1 MASDE
6 LRIVLEDVKE
16 KFDTVIKAVNMVRQT
31 IERHKEENQKEHE
44 DLKNEII
51 LLRKDMNDHRDNTE
65 LHVKGK
71 RKKA

>member
-44 DLKNEII
+44 ELKNEII